1 MRVRV
6 EPAAEG
12 EESTFDVLEKF
23 ARGCEN
29 GTVIVE
35 KAKRHTVIS
44 GRYLP
49 RRMVSFSSDTH
60 KKGAPTPRGDGGTF
74 RYGLLA
80 FPDVP
85 GHVLD

>member
-12 EESTFDVLEKF
+12 EELTFDALEKF

-29 GTVIVE
+29 GTVTVE
-35 KAKRHTVIS
+35 KAKRHMVIS

-49 RRMVSFSSDTH
+49 RRMVSFSPDTH
-60 KKGAPTPRGDGGTF
+60 KKGAPPLEGVEHPS
-74 RYGLLA
+74 LWSSSLS
-80 FPDVP
+80 
-85 GHVLD
+85 

>member
-1 MRVRV
+1 MPRSARWVNAVRVRV
-6 EPAAEG
+6 ESAAEG
-12 EESTFDVLEKF
+12 EESTFDALEKF

-49 RRMVSFSSDTH
+49 RRMVSFSPDTH
-60 KKGAPTPRGDGGTF
+60 KKGAPPLEGMGAPF
-74 RYGLLA
+74 VMV
-80 FPDVP
+80 F
-85 GHVLD
+85 